1 MWRIKL
7 FKCVFVLN
15 TDVYNIVVG
24 VISTTLHHS
33 YLHRSSVK
41 VLSVSIIIPF
51 NVDNINSDLHQ
62 SSVPILSVSIII
74 HFSVIIPGVRER

>member
-24 VISTTLHHS
+24 VISTTLHQQ
-33 YLHRSSVK
+33 L
-41 VLSVSIIIPF
+41 LT
-51 NVDNINSDLHQ
+51 
-62 SSVPILSVSIII
+62 
-74 HFSVIIPGVRER
+74 SVICKGPVSQYHHSI